1 MDLYANAA
9 LLRALKSF
17 AGAVVLVTH
26 DRHLVR
32 SVVEGAPILPPSE
45 MPEDDE
51 SEGEES
57 EEEDAAAEPGRTFM
71 VGKGQLKL
79 MSSVDAYV
87 ALVEKRVRKKA
98 LA

>member
-1 MDLYANAA
+1 
-9 LLRALKSF
+9 
-17 AGAVVLVTH
+17 
-26 DRHLVR
+26 
-32 SVVEGAPILPPSE
+32 

-51 SEGEES
+51 SEGDES

-71 VGKGQLKL
+71 VSKGQLKL